1 MILGGRIE
9 RVVVALLAMLA
20 SEGLVPVWYMD
31 LGLNRPSFPSGIL
44 KTWCDDSVAGGSIPD
59 VLLGGSAGTLDRA
72 LEGVCPGCGRK
83 LRFAFIVLGVCDD
96 WPEEIVGSTLMPILW
111 QLIRRC

>member
-1 MILGGRIE
+1 MMLGGRIE

-20 SEGLVPVWYMD
+20 SDGLVPDWYMD

-44 KTWCDDSVAGGSIPD
+44 KTWCEDAVADVSVAGGLIPE

-72 LEGVCPGCGRK
+72 LEGVCPG
-83 LRFAFIVLGVCDD
+83 
-96 WPEEIVGSTLMPILW
+96 
-111 QLIRRC
+111 

>member
-20 SEGLVPVWYMD
+20 SDGLVPDWYMD

-44 KTWCDDSVAGGSIPD
+44 KTWCEDAVAAEVDVSVAGGLIPE
-59 VLLGGSAGTLDRA
+59 VLLGVSAGTLDRA
-72 LEGVCPGCGRK
+72 LEGVCPG
-83 LRFAFIVLGVCDD
+83 
-96 WPEEIVGSTLMPILW
+96 
-111 QLIRRC
+111 